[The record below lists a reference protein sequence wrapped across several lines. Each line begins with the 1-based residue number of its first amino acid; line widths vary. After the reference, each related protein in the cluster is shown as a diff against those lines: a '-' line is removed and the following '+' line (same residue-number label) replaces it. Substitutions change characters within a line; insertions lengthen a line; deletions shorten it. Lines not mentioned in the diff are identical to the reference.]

1 MDKLYS
7 LDKLKEIAQG
17 DDAFVQELI
26 VTFVDTVSAEVTNIQ
41 RLMDGNEWKTI
52 GGIVHKLVPNYAYM
66 DSVSLYEL
74 AADIEKK
81 IQNSCDLNEITAM
94 THQMCSDSLT
104 LIAELKKTYL

>member
-7 LDKLKEIAQG
+7 LNKLKEIAQG

-41 RLMDGNEWKTI
+41 RLMDVNEWKTI
-52 GGIVHKLVPNYAYM
+52 GGIVHKLAPNYAYM
-66 DSVSLYEL
+66 DSESLYEL

-94 THQMCSDSLT
+94 TRQMCSDSLT